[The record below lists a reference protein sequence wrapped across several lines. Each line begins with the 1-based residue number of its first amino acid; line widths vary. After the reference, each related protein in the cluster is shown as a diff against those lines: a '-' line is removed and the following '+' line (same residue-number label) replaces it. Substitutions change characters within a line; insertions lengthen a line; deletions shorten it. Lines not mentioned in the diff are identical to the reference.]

1 MRKSTAMT
9 DAIDPDFIKTMPKV
23 ELHVHLEGSIEP
35 ATLLHL
41 AQHNNVPLPAK
52 TLEELREWYQF
63 RDFPHFAE
71 IYGTLSRCLRTPDDL
86 EFITRAFLTGQ
97 AAQNIRYSEVTYTA
111 LTQYRNYGI
120 PYAEQLAALN
130 RARRWAEQTLGVTMG
145 LIIDIPRQVDSDGGM
160 LTAEWVIDSLGDG
173 VVALGL
179 GGIEAGHPPAKHGAA
194 FARARD
200 AGVPLV
206 LHAGETAGPPSIWDA
221 LRQGSQRIGHGVR
234 CLEDDALVEELR
246 QRQIP
251 LEVCPTSNVCLG
263 VVPSFAE
270 HPLPQLLDAGLN
282 ITLNSDDPPMF
293 NTTLTDEY
301 LAAARTF
308 NLDREQLI
316 GLTLNAARAS
326 LLPPA
331 KRTALEQELAATFAN
346 Q

>member
-1 MRKSTAMT
+1 MT

-41 AQHNNVPLPAK
+41 AERNNVPLPAR

-86 EFITRAFLTGQ
+86 EFIARAFLAGQ

-111 LTQYRNYGI
+111 LTQYRNYGMA
-120 PYAEQLAALN
+120 YAEQLAALN

-145 LIIDIPRQVDSDGGM
+145 LIIDIPRQVDSDGGI

-179 GGIEAGHPPAKHGAA
+179 GGIEVGHPPAKHGAA

-246 QRQIP
+246 RRQIP

-282 ITLNSDDPPMF
+282 VTLNSDDPPMF

-301 LAAARTF
+301 RAAARTF

-316 GLTLNAARAS
+316 GLTLNAARVS

-331 KRTALEQELAATFAN
+331 ERATLEQELAATFAN